1 MLVKKGNKDFT
12 KLVLNF
18 FCIKSTFKYARPS
31 DYATAVV
38 KIAPEAPSAAA
49 AAA

>member
-1 MLVKKGNKDFT
+1 MFVKKGNKDFM

-18 FCIKSTFKYARPS
+18 FCVKSTFKYARHS

-38 KIAPEAPSAAA
+38 KIAPEAASAAA
-49 AAA
+49 AAE